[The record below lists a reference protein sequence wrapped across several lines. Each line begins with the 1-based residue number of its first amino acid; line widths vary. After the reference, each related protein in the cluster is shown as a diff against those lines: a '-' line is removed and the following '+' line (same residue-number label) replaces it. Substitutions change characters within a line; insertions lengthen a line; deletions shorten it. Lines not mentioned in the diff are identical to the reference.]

1 MEEMEEQKEMEKKL
15 SLTQKHGTGGELA
28 WTAFFL
34 AFFLGAAMAVGQDGL
49 LPGLL
54 PVAVGQAGV
63 GS

>member
-1 MEEMEEQKEMEKKL
+1 MEKKL